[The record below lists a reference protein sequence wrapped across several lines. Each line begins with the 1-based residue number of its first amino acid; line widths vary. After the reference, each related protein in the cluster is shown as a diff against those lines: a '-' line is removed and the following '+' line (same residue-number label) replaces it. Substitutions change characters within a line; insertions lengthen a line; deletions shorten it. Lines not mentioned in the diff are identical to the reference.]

1 MQTRGSSC
9 VGQPGLV
16 IVKRNEARCSTVSH
30 IQALMPL
37 GSAETTCNDNWHD
50 MNHMNGMHHL
60 PHLHRQLARRESHEC
75 HAPLA
80 AFAPEPP
87 PPFVSYAPAPPP
99 PPPPPAAF
107 GPPPLVDH
115 EIYRHQTFLYER
127 ARAKLNIHMPF
138 NQNYGMFGPLSSQ
151 CEGYGDRTFDGMV
164 KLFQEYP
171 HHHKMQGT
179 IYYGWFALPEPFG
192 KDQAAMPRTDM
203 ERTWYPTILVDGYCK
218 DQKIIACKHQLIAKT
233 RPWTVDASRVRNY
246 VFALLPPLP
255 PMRVPS
261 APLAWYAP

>member
-1 MQTRGSSC
+1 M
-9 VGQPGLV
+9 
-16 IVKRNEARCSTVSH
+16 
-30 IQALMPL
+30 
-37 GSAETTCNDNWHD
+37 
-50 MNHMNGMHHL
+50 
-60 PHLHRQLARRESHEC
+60 
-75 HAPLA
+75 
-80 AFAPEPP
+80 
-87 PPFVSYAPAPPP
+87 
-99 PPPPPAAF
+99 
-107 GPPPLVDH
+107 VDH

-138 NQNYGMFGPLSSQ
+138 NQYYGMFGPLSSQ

-246 VFALLPPLP
+246 VFALLPAPSP

-261 APLAWYAP
+261 APLAWWADARHAP